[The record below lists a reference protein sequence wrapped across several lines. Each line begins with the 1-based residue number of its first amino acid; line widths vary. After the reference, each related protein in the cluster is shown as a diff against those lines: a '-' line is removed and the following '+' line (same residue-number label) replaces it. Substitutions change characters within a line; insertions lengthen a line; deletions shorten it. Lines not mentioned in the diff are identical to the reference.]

1 MTSSSSQN
9 NHDAINLNVVLSAV
23 PEVWRPYFLSPNGP
37 ITVTDSVI
45 LSGTTATAVAAS
57 LLTLEDGRILAEMT
71 NPQTINDSMALTIQC
86 VASVSNMGRRLHIR
100 NHEVR
105 ALRSQVT
112 ILQRL
117 LKNNKK
123 KVGELKEENKGL
135 KKLVDSYANN
145 LVARSTEQSKTT
157 TELQKQYE
165 KLLVEVKEL
174 ASRLILKKNVVAS
187 SSNKIMF
194 VNNELI
200 SPFMHGHTHI
210 YTYS

>member
-23 PEVWRPYFLSPNGP
+23 PEVWRPYFLSPNSP

-86 VASVSNMGRRLHIR
+86 VASVSNMGRRLHVR

-117 LKNNKK
+117 LKDNKK

-165 KLLVEVKEL
+165 KLLVEEH
-174 ASRLILKKNVVAS
+174 
-187 SSNKIMF
+187 F
-194 VNNELI
+194 
-200 SPFMHGHTHI
+200 
-210 YTYS
+210 